1 MRLTT
6 RTNLAMR
13 TLMYCAVNTGRNIR
27 TSEIAEA
34 TNASENHLG
43 QVINTLGQTGFIKT
57 VRGRGG
63 GIRLGREPGDITVGG
78 VFRVFEA
85 CVPFAECFSPD
96 ACSCPLVSACR
107 LNSTLSE
114 ALDAFYATLDKVTL
128 ANLVDGN
135 EGLKNLI
142 GTDLETA

>member
-34 TNASENHLG
+34 TNASKTISVRSSILWAKPVSSRPCADAGWHPSG
-43 QVINTLGQTGFIKT
+43 PRTG
-57 VRGRGG
+57 RHH
-63 GIRLGREPGDITVGG
+63 VGG

-96 ACSCPLVSACR
+96 ACNCPLVSACR
-107 LNSTLSE
+107 
-114 ALDAFYATLDKVTL
+114 
-128 ANLVDGN
+128 
-135 EGLKNLI
+135 
-142 GTDLETA
+142 

>member
-27 TSEIAEA
+27 TSEVARA

-43 QVINTLGQTGFIKT
+43 QVINMLGQKGFIET

-63 GIRLGREPGDITVGG
+63 GIRLARSAEDITVGG

-85 CVPFAECFSPD
+85 GVPFAECFAED
-96 ACSCPLVSACR
+96 ECTCPLISVCR
-107 LNSTLSE
+107 LKGALGE
-114 ALDAFYATLDKVTL
+114 ALMAFYRSLDAITLES
-128 ANLVDGN
+128 LVKDN
-135 EGLKNLI
+135 TGLKALF
-142 GTDLETA
+142 TEDRVPA